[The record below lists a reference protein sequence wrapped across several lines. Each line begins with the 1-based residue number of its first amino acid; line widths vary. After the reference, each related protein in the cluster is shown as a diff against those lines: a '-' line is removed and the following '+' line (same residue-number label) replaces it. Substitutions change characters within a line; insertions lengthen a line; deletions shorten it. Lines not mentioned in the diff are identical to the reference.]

1 MMEKRRV
8 IGTSGVLAGIL
19 AGVFMAGG
27 AAAQTA
33 SYEGKT
39 LRMIITSGAGG
50 GYDTYARV
58 LSAHLARHLPGNP
71 TIVNQNMPGASGMVG
86 TNWAASDAAPKD
98 GSVIISTYNA
108 LLLEPLFGN
117 DKAKYD
123 PRKFEWIGSI
133 GKQQQICVTWH
144 TSPIKTIEQA
154 KEREVVVSATG
165 ATGNAATMPRMLN
178 TMLGTK
184 FKVVSG
190 YPGANNVRLAM
201 EKGEVDGLCAQ
212 YDGWKSTRPE
222 WVAQKKIT
230 TIIQFAS
237 KRTADLPDAPTLSEF
252 AKTDEERQIMK
263 FIDWGVE
270 DRAIV
275 MAPGVPADRV
285 AAMEKAY
292 MDTLADPAFLKDAE
306 GLQFDIQP
314 IAGKTIRE
322 FVDDIMALKPET
334 VEKIKK
340 AMGID

>member
-1 MMEKRRV
+1 MRTRFWIAATAALTLAWPTAGRADAVSDFYKGKTV
-8 IGTSGVLAGIL
+8 SIYVGVA
-19 AGVFMAGG
+19 AGG
-27 AAAQTA
+27 LYSTFAQLL
-33 SYEGKT
+33 SRHIGKH
-39 LRMIITSGAGG
+39 M
-50 GYDTYARV
+50 
-58 LSAHLARHLPGNP
+58 PGNP
-71 TIVNQNMPGASGMVG
+71 TFVVEHQPGAGGVV
-86 TNWAASDAAPKD
+86 AANNVYNVLPKD
-98 GSVIISTYNA
+98 GTIVFT
-108 LLLEPLFGN
+108 PLSQTAKRVVLG
-117 DKAKYD
+117 DPAPKYD
-123 PRKFEWIGSI
+123 PKKWNWLGAWGEAAVS
-133 GKQQQICVTWH
+133 CTVVSNAPAT
-144 TSPIKTIEQA
+144 TIEGA
-154 KEREVVVSATG
+154 KQKEVVIGALDTG
-165 ATGNAATMPRMLN
+165 SLTYTYPIALN
-178 TMLGTK
+178 SLLGTK
-184 FKVVSG
+184 FKVVPG

-201 EKGEVDGLCAQ
+201 EKGEVHGLCAQ

-237 KRTADLPDAPTLSEF
+237 KRSTDLPDAPLLSEF

-306 GLQFDIQP
+306 GLQFEIQP
-314 IAGKTIRE
+314 ISGKVIRE

-340 AMGID
+340 AMDIH

>member
-1 MMEKRRV
+1 MRNRFWIAAATALTLAWPNAGRADAVSDFYKGKTV
-8 IGTSGVLAGIL
+8 SIYVGVA
-19 AGVFMAGG
+19 AGG
-27 AAAQTA
+27 LYSTFAQLL
-33 SYEGKT
+33 SRHIGKH
-39 LRMIITSGAGG
+39 M
-50 GYDTYARV
+50 
-58 LSAHLARHLPGNP
+58 PGNP
-71 TIVNQNMPGASGMVG
+71 TFVVEHQPGAGGIV
-86 TNWAASDAAPKD
+86 AANNVYNVLPKD
-98 GSVIISTYNA
+98 GTIVFTPLSQTAKRVVLGDPAPRYDPKKWNWLGAWGEAAVSCTVMANAPATTIEGAKQKEVVIGALDTGSLTYTYPIALNA
-108 LLLEPLFGN
+108 L
-117 DKAKYD
+117 
-123 PRKFEWIGSI
+123 
-133 GKQQQICVTWH
+133 
-144 TSPIKTIEQA
+144 
-154 KEREVVVSATG
+154 
-165 ATGNAATMPRMLN
+165 
-178 TMLGTK
+178 LGTK
-184 FKVVSG
+184 FKVVPG

-201 EKGEVDGLCAQ
+201 EKGEVHGLCAQ

-306 GLQFDIQP
+306 GLQFEIQP
-314 IAGKTIRE
+314 ITGKTIRE

-340 AMGID
+340 AMGIN